1 LLDAVPNLQEL
12 KKIPGL
18 DLHPLKGK
26 RQGQH
31 AIKVNDQFRVCFIW
45 GKDNNVY
52 EPIHPGEIIRE
63 EFMLPLHLTSEKLA
77 QDIKL
82 APQEVEAVIQEK
94 KDLNMD
100 LICRL
105 SAYFDLPV
113 EF

>member
-1 LLDAVPNLQEL
+1 MTNYQ
-12 KKIPGL
+12 KI
-18 DLHPLKGK
+18 K
-26 RQGQH
+26 
-31 AIKVNDQFRVCFIW
+31 
-45 GKDNNVY
+45 
-52 EPIHPGEIIRE
+52 PIHPGEIIRE

-82 APQEVEAVIQEK
+82 NSQEVEAVIQEK

-113 EF
+113 EFWWNLQKRYELGVSVWKEELSRKQKEIKTYKELYQ